1 MIDIASEQLISL
13 AEAAGMLPCGRKG
26 RYPNVKTVY
35 AWTTNGCRGILLA
48 TVQLAGRRATSKEAV
63 HRFIQALTAA
73 ASTPR
78 PATGRRADNTR
89 EAALEA
95 ELDRLGVSTE
105 SREVSRG

>member
-35 AWTTNGCRGILLA
+35 AWTIHGCRGIVLETL
-48 TVQLAGRRATSKEAV
+48 QLAGRRATSKEAV

-73 ASTPR
+73 AGTPR
-78 PATGRRADNTR
+78 SVTGRGATTSRQA
-89 EAALEA
+89 ELEA
-95 ELDRLGVSTE
+95 ELDRLGVKADD
-105 SREVSRG
+105 REVSRG